1 MAMHRRLL
9 SLLGAVSLVM
19 GLVAAPGAQAQA
31 TTTTLNF
38 SGFSNGA
45 ALTTQYQ
52 SLGVTVSGATVINV
66 NNTVWTDPYGPNI
79 AEAVSGVMTFTLNP
93 AIIGNVQTASTY
105 ISAVE
110 NTVTLSAYDVSNN
123 QVGQAVVSAP
133 VSNQLISV
141 TTSGNPIAMV
151 QISGGDGAYGVDELI
166 FNSAVP
172 FAKFNATLYIA
183 TKLSAFAASET
194 FTLGATSTGV
204 TPPTQAVTLTIGAL
218 TLNLPAGSF
227 VADRSPRLGYVYRGK
242 TNGVDLYVDIYPI
255 SAPQSYGLF
264 VLGAGYAFPGGGS
277 SMPVAVTIGGNSG
290 SVSVT
295 PHYVSLPPT
304 SP

>member
-1 MAMHRRLL
+1 MHRRLL

-31 TTTTLNF
+31 TTTTLSFN
-38 SGFSNGA
+38 NLPNNTQ
-45 ALTTQYQ
+45 LTTQDQ
-52 SLGVTVSGATVINV
+52 SLGVTASGVTIINV
-66 NNTVWTDPYGPNI
+66 ALSPWINPYGTNI
-79 AEAVSGVMTFTLNP
+79 AESPSGVMTFTLNP
-93 AIIGNVQTASTY
+93 AILGNVQTASTY
-105 ISAVE
+105 ISAST
-110 NTVTLSAYDVSNN
+110 TVTMSAYDASNN
-123 QVGQAVVSAP
+123 LVGQAVVTEA
-133 VSNQLISV
+133 VANALLSV
-141 TTSGNPIAMV
+141 TTSGNPIATV
-151 QISGGDGAYGVDELI
+151 QISGGASAYGVDELI

-194 FTLGATSTGV
+194 FTLGATSTGI

-242 TNGVDLYVDIYPI
+242 TNGVDLYVDIYPT

-264 VLGAGYAFPGGGS
+264 VLAAGYAFPGGGS